1 MWNLEFGLRSW
12 LFAKGEVPLTNG
24 RKSNLDV
31 NKRIIISKKM
41 IRHEMLAFYK
51 ALYSVCLRPYAS
63 KFPTAFIQKEFPS
76 FVWCISCLISEN
88 NVLMHQC
95 ANKRKGY
102 QSTLWTLRFE
112 IWTLWLHSMLL
123 LSFIRTHRLRRLRP
137 LGQWP
142 LVQYSIFNI
151 Q

>member
-1 MWNLEFGLRSW
+1 
-12 LFAKGEVPLTNG
+12 
-24 RKSNLDV
+24 
-31 NKRIIISKKM
+31 M

-102 QSTLWTLRFE
+102 QTIHFGICFFAMNSSCW
-112 IWTLWLHSMLL
+112 
-123 LSFIRTHRLRRLRP
+123 
-137 LGQWP
+137 
-142 LVQYSIFNI
+142 YSLPHWGGKGRGYYA
-151 Q
+151 QSCK

>member
-12 LFAKGEVPLTNG
+12 LFPKGEVPLTNG

-51 ALYSVCLRPYAS
+51 ALYSVCLKPYAS

-95 ANKRKGY
+95 AISANDIN
-102 QSTLWTLRFE
+102 LHFE
-112 IWTLWLHSMLL
+112 L
-123 LSFIRTHRLRRLRP
+123 
-137 LGQWP
+137 
-142 LVQYSIFNI
+142 
-151 Q
+151 

>member
-1 MWNLEFGLRSW
+1 
-12 LFAKGEVPLTNG
+12 
-24 RKSNLDV
+24 
-31 NKRIIISKKM
+31 M

-51 ALYSVCLRPYAS
+51 ALYSVCLKPYAS

-102 QSTLWTLRFE
+102 QSTL
-112 IWTLWLHSMLL
+112 
-123 LSFIRTHRLRRLRP
+123 
-137 LGQWP
+137 
-142 LVQYSIFNI
+142 
-151 Q
+151 